1 MSVLNFFHPVLE
13 ALSDGRVI
21 RKTVVWVLRILAV
34 LLLLAGLYF
43 LVNILEACFRG
54 AGAGVAIGGLLL
66 ALIVLLALVC
76 VAQVLFYRA
85 AAVEGLTDSTLTVIP
100 IVSILFRAAGEV
112 YATLGVAVGVGGCLF
127 TWLAGASPSGLLGAF
142 GGVLPTAP
150 GDQSFLGGLMFLA
163 YMAVASFLVLVVF
176 YFLAEGTLLWA
187 DMAHNTRLLRQHF
200 VPSPQPAVEVRVPP
214 PVAPAAPPP
223 PAYQVPPTP
232 VAAPAPVY
240 QAPPPAPRC
249 SCGAEI
255 EAGSAFCGNC
265 GARLR

>member
-1 MSVLNFFHPVLE
+1 VSILNFFHPVLK

-21 RKTVVWVLRILAV
+21 RTTVVWVLRILAV
-34 LLLLAGLYF
+34 LLLLD
-43 LVNILEACFRG
+43 ILEACFRG
-54 AGAGVAIGGLLL
+54 AGAGLAVGGVLLALILLL
-66 ALIVLLALVC
+66 ALAC

-85 AAVEGLTDSTLTVIP
+85 ASVEGLTDSTLTVIP

-127 TWLAGASPSGLLGAF
+127 TWLAGASPSGLLGAV

-187 DMAHNTRLLRQHF
+187 DMAHNMRLLRQHF
-200 VPSPQPAVEVRVPP
+200 VQSPQPAVAVQAPPPVVAAAPPPPVYQAPPP
-214 PVAPAAPPP
+214 PVAP
-223 PAYQVPPTP
+223 
-232 VAAPAPVY
+232 PAPVY
-240 QAPPPAPRC
+240 QAPPPPRC
-249 SCGAEI
+249 SSCGAEL